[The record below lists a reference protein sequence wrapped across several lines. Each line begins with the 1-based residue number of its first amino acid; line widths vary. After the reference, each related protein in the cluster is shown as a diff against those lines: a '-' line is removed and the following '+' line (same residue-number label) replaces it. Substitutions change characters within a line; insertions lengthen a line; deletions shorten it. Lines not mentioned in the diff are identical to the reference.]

1 MADVFVALVHFPVYN
16 KNREVIASALTTI
29 DLHDLARLAA
39 TYGLAGFYVV
49 TPVDDQRMVAEE
61 MIVHWREGWGA
72 DYNQTRREA
81 LGLVHLVR
89 DVEEA
94 RTQIAQSHGQ
104 NPMVVGTSAVNGP
117 DRVSFRTMAG
127 YLKDHRPILV
137 LFGTGWGLTDEAL
150 AECEVIIEP
159 VKGPT
164 EYNHLSVRS
173 AAGIIMDRLFSQR

>member
-49 TPVDDQRMVAEE
+49 TPVDDQRTIAAD
-61 MIVHWREGWGA
+61 MIAHWREGWGA
-72 DYNQTRREA
+72 DYNQTRQEA
-81 LGLVHLVR
+81 LSLVHLVR
-89 DVEEA
+89 DVDEA
-94 RTQIAQSHGQ
+94 RAGIARNYGQ
-104 NPMVVGTSAVNGP
+104 KPMIAGTSAVDGP
-117 DRVSFRTMAG
+117 DRVGFRTMAG
-127 YLKDHRPILV
+127 YLKEDRPILV

-150 AECEVIIEP
+150 AECDVIIEP

-173 AAGIIMDRLFSQR
+173 AAGIILDRLFSNR